1 MLGYFA
7 AMRAADED
15 RDVFG
20 VSVSDLSLSRSSAGG
35 NRLRDDINNSNNTGN
50 NPFNNQADSPADA
63 LLAAAPEREG
73 RFLVV
78 PTFSDQREFR
88 YVAHRQTDGFPRI
101 LARGNQRSGHFLI
114 R

>member
-1 MLGYFA
+1 MVLEDLQATARLAHLDLSEDETAAALPAFERMLGYFA

-20 VSVSDLSLSRSSAGG
+20 VSVSELSLSRSSVAG

-50 NPFNNQADSPADA
+50 NLFNNQADNPADA

-78 PTFSDQREFR
+78 PN
-88 YVAHRQTDGFPRI
+88 V
-101 LARGNQRSGHFLI
+101 L
-114 R
+114 